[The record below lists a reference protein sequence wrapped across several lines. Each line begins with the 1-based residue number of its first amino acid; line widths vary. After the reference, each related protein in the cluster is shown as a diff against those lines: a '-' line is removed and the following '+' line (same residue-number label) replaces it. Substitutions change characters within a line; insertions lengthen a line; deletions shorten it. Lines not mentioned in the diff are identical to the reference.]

1 MAAAA
6 PARTSSKGRGG
17 REFER
22 DFSAARLK
30 APFELR
36 CAAGLADYLVLMVL
50 PVGWL
55 FLERLLTEGSSSG
68 IGNTTWFF
76 AIMLFLG
83 NVVLLPLLGGRTL
96 GKMLMGLTIV
106 RTDGSPVAL
115 GNSLR
120 RHLLGYP
127 LTVLTFGLGFIGAA
141 LHPAGRALH
150 DLVGGTVVI
159 KGRRTRI

>member
-6 PARTSSKGRGG
+6 PARTAPKGRGP
-17 REFER
+17 RENIVK
-22 DFSAARLK
+22 FSAVGLK

-36 CAAGLADYLVLMVL
+36 CAAGLVDYLVLVII

-55 FLERLLTEGSSSG
+55 FLERLFTAGASSG
-68 IGNTTWFF
+68 IGNSIWFF
-76 AIMLFLG
+76 GIMLFLG

-106 RTDGSPVAL
+106 RTDGSPVDL

-127 LTVLTFGLGFIGAA
+127 LTALTLGIGFLAAA

-150 DLVGGTVVI
+150 DLIGGTVVI
-159 KGRRTRI
+159 RGRRTRV